1 MSIHADHVPI
11 EGQLLI
17 QTQLSNL
24 PIPPNRANPC
34 QFSANRLP
42 IQCQSMSIFC
52 QSGAIPRSIFPF
64 NDHFPIS
71 QSSANP
77 VPIGQ
82 SGANLVPIGQS
93 GANQPIWCQ
102 SANRPI
108 QCQSA
113 NPVPIRANPEPIRAN
128 PCQSSANRGSIFH
141 SNSVPIRSQSWANRP
156 IRCQSSANR
165 PIRCQ
170 SANPV
175 PIRCQF
181 ANSKAI
187 LR

>member
-34 QFSANRLP
+34 QFSANSLP

-71 QSSANP
+71 QSWPSHANPPIQCQSVPILSQSVPIHDNPVPIRVNLSFQFSPNPEPILGHGQSGANP

-82 SGANLVPIGQS
+82 S
-93 GANQPIWCQ
+93 
-102 SANRPI
+102 
-108 QCQSA
+108 SA
-113 NPVPIRANPEPIRAN
+113 NPVPIRQFKGNPAL
-128 PCQSSANRGSIFH
+128 
-141 SNSVPIRSQSWANRP
+141 
-156 IRCQSSANR
+156 
-165 PIRCQ
+165 
-170 SANPV
+170 
-175 PIRCQF
+175 
-181 ANSKAI
+181 K
-187 LR
+187 